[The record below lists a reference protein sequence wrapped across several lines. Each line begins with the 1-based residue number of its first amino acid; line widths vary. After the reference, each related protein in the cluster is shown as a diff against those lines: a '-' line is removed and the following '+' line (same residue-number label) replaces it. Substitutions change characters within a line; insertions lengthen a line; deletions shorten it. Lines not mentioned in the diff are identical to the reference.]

1 MDMADI
7 VTDYQYLNQVQTPQS
22 ADRTH
27 SAWKAVS
34 DAAKEAQGA
43 ETENRTEVFAEA
55 LRRELDNLQQQS
67 ELGDALATSSLLGVT
82 EDFSNVSEM
91 LKTESGRKAIGAMAD
106 HAMTSIVFG
115 TNNSE
120 QDSVLQS
127 LNQKPSTSEQ
137 SLEEALKDILEILES
152 KGAGD
157 QTKSE

>member
-7 VTDYQYLNQVQTPQS
+7 VTDYQYLNQVQTQS

-43 ETENRTEVFAEA
+43 ETGSQTEVFAEA

-127 LNQKPSTSEQ
+127 LNQKPSASEQ

>member
-1 MDMADI
+1 MDMPDI
-7 VTDYQYLNQVQTPQS
+7 VTDYQYLNQVQTKQ
-22 ADRTH
+22 AGQAQ

-34 DAAKEAQGA
+34 NAAKAA
-43 ETENRTEVFAEA
+43 EGTETGNKTAVFAEA
-55 LRRELDNLQQQS
+55 LRKEIDNLQQQS
-67 ELGDALATSSLLGVT
+67 ELGDALASSSLFGVT

-91 LKTESGRKAIGAMAD
+91 LKTESGRQAIGAMAD

-127 LNQKPSTSEQ
+127 LNQSSHTSEQ

-157 QTKSE
+157 QTKAE